1 MAPPGQV
8 WVHNTESEGYI
19 SVHWSPVDGAS
30 SYRVRVYT
38 SADATSPYKSC
49 ITNGTSCR
57 INVGTTH
64 YTLYAEVGAVSA
76 STGNITWSPRIRT
89 YRGGPSANYDA
100 RGDTG
105 SVRVHYYPHF
115 YTSSGDNA
123 TSAKKVRYRRV
134 GTQQWTEV
142 NVPTT
147 SLVYTLSGLGPNE
160 CYEFQVLIE
169 STPQDYETTV
179 STGWQP
185 GTPVSAC
192 SR

>member
-1 MAPPGQV
+1 MG
-8 WVHNTESEGYI
+8 GY
-19 SVHWSPVDGAS
+19 G
-30 SYRVRVYT
+30 
-38 SADATSPYKSC
+38 
-49 ITNGTSCR
+49 
-57 INVGTTH
+57 
-64 YTLYAEVGAVSA
+64 
-76 STGNITWSPRIRT
+76 
-89 YRGGPSANYDA
+89 ANYTA
-100 RGDTG
+100 YGGTG
-105 SVRVHYYPHF
+105 LVLVDYRPHF
-115 YTSSGDNA
+115 YTSSGADA

-142 NVPTT
+142 DVPVSSTR
-147 SLVYTLSGLGPNE
+147 YTLSGLGPNE